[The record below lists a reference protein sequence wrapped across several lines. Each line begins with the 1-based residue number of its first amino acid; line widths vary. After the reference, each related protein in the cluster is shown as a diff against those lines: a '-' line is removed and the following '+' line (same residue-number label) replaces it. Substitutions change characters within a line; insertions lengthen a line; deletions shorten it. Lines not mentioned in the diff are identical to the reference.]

1 MKLVKS
7 RSVLDKPYHHRMF
20 FSSSSGT
27 YSDEMFRSLVYSVL
41 FATTLGYRIFEYTGQ
56 RCTGAEVGTHRLAGH
71 SACIKLDE
79 LVASSLLVKIDNIH
93 DDKYAVNVY
102 GNDDCTGPIV
112 GAIQN
117 MNGCLNNLHASSNT
131 VGKSVQVVPV
141 SQESDTPMNES
152 FETDYLYNLPAEDDE
167 HMEVPIAHG
176 LFRRVDK
183 ANHTEDGAYVD
194 EAFAMFLTTDLEH
207 VSSIQ
212 SIWANPIEDATSDE
226 SLN

>member
-1 MKLVKS
+1 
-7 RSVLDKPYHHRMF
+7 
-20 FSSSSGT
+20 
-27 YSDEMFRSLVYSVL
+27 MFRPLVYSAL

-56 RCTGAEVGTHRLAGH
+56 RCTGAEVRAHRLAGP

-79 LVASSLLVKIDNIH
+79 GAISSLPVKIDNVH
-93 DDKYAVNVY
+93 VHRYSVNVY
-102 GNDDCTGPIV
+102 GNDDCTGPVV

-131 VGKSVQVVPV
+131 IGKSVQVVPV
-141 SQESDTPMNES
+141 SRESDTPTSES
-152 FETDYLYNLPAEDDE
+152 FETDYLYNLPAGDDE

-183 ANHTEDGAYVD
+183 ANHAENGAYVD
-194 EAFAMFLTTDLEH
+194 EAFGMFLTTDLEH

-226 SLN
+226 SLNSSSVHVERLGSLDDIQ